1 MKKAVLLLIVLL
13 VAMYSFAIN
22 PQELALVHNI
32 DFALS
37 QTMQVD
43 TIKAKLYDNSKVV
56 LSELKLKDLYPTNYE
71 ETSDYYKDFNDN
83 IHSLELIEIKRERLE
98 YLYKSKQKSALTAL
112 VPNALGILTTVV
124 SVGMKDPKAAIIAVA
139 GTVVSS
145 VTNYLGEREKVNLEY
160 VQAGWELDDNE
171 LETMYSL
178 GTQLYQYKCSI
189 TKKLNV
195 PIERVLSNT
204 DLEDFIQCSK
214 IEDAGEKLI
223 KLRAINLNG
232 ELELLPEYWA
242 ELAKAAFENEDYMD
256 CLDYVDMYETVYC
269 PITKHDRSY
278 AYIMMIK
285 TYCESIVFGNTPE
298 RYGSLCATLDEILRN
313 VEQDDLSP
321 RLYCVSLYLEMYKHT
336 KEAEY
341 ADLAFNN
348 LGRVLLNAMDE
359 YSKDYDDYLKGSYR
373 EKGLSHIS
381 EEIKRTNEQLA
392 SKKNQIKAYKKGKTR
407 KELKDDMT
415 LKIYQEEQ
423 QSLEEKLN
431 SLKEDQEK
439 FKQEAKMILPPSSDF
454 LVSILKS
461 YFEVATALK
470 KTDSSDYKI
479 IEKKARD
486 LLSNTDYIA
495 AKELFDDFWYDYS
508 SVEFKAVLKK
518 HKLNIRISVPL
529 CLLDVSKELE
539 GTIIDSQKACF
550 YVSIDG
556 TRYRFNE
563 VDWYIGYGSSVY
575 KSYLVALC
583 EGDISFPL
591 SKEFKN
597 TIHEVSFGI
606 RNGIKDGAEELQ
618 YLADI
623 CIPLN
628 QETDAESHKAIIDC
642 IQYQ

>member
-1 MKKAVLLLIVLL
+1 MKKTVFLLIVVL
-13 VAMYSFAIN
+13 VAMYSFALN

-71 ETSDYYKDFNDN
+71 ETSDYYRDFNDN

-189 TKKLNV
+189 TKALNV

-223 KLRAINLNG
+223 KLRSINLNG

-242 ELAKAAFENEDYMD
+242 ELAKAAFENEEYLD

-269 PITKHDRSY
+269 PITKHDRSH

-285 TYCESIVFGNTPE
+285 TYCESIVFGNSPE
-298 RYGSLCATLDEILRN
+298 RYSSLCTTLDEILRN
-313 VEQDDLSP
+313 VEQDDLSS
-321 RLYCVSLYLEMYKHT
+321 RLYCVSLYLEMYKNT
-336 KEAEY
+336 KEVEY

-373 EKGLSHIS
+373 EKGIS
-381 EEIKRTNEQLA
+381 YISDEIKKVNEQLA
-392 SKKNQIKAYKKGKTR
+392 SKKNQILAYKKGKTK

-423 QSLEEKLN
+423 LSLEEKLN
-431 SLKEDQEK
+431 SLKEDQK
-439 FKQEAKMILPPSSDF
+439 MFKQEAKMILPPSSDF

-461 YFEVATALK
+461 YFEIAAALK
-470 KTDSSDYKI
+470 KKESSDYKI

-486 LLSNTDYIA
+486 LLGNTDYIA
-495 AKELFDDFWYDYS
+495 ARELFDDFEYDYS
-508 SVEFKAVLKK
+508 SVEFKATLKN
-518 HKLNIRISVPL
+518 HKLSIRMSVPL

-556 TRYRFNE
+556 TRYRFNA
-563 VDWYIGYGSSVY
+563 VDWYIGYGSSVNT
-575 KSYLVALC
+575 SYLVALC
-583 EGDISFPL
+583 EGEISFPL

-597 TIHEVSFGI
+597 TTHEVSFGI
-606 RNGIKDGAEELQ
+606 RNGIKDDAEELQ

-623 CIPLN
+623 CLPLN
-628 QETDAESHKAIIDC
+628 QETDAESYKAIIDC
-642 IQYQ
+642 IRYQ